1 MSRFSH
7 IRKSGQPIPLSKA
20 ILHTAIIACLGLMT
34 GALIKLL
41 DIYTT
46 NLGNIFSQVSVW
58 IFLCTLISVY
68 SNSAIRAAVNVF
80 GFCMGMLLTYYI
92 TAEMTASVYSL
103 TFVYGWTIFAL
114 FSPLMGFCVWYSKGK
129 SWVSRIISIGIIIVM
144 LVASIVLFDKIRVSD
159 ILFAVLTGFIL
170 FKIKAIKKIKKA
182 RW

>member
-1 MSRFSH
+1 MSLFSH
-7 IRKSGQPIPLSKA
+7 IRKSEQPIPLSKA
-20 ILHTAIIACLGLMT
+20 ILHTAIITCLGLMA

-170 FKIKAIKKIKKA
+170 FKN
-182 RW
+182 

>member
-1 MSRFSH
+1 M
-7 IRKSGQPIPLSKA
+7 
-20 ILHTAIIACLGLMT
+20 
-34 GALIKLL
+34 IKLL

-103 TFVYGWTIFAL
+103 TFVYGWDDIRFIFSAYGIL
-114 FSPLMGFCVWYSKGK
+114 RLVLEREKLGFKDNLYWNYYSN
-129 SWVSRIISIGIIIVM
+129 
-144 LVASIVLFDKIRVSD
+144 AC
-159 ILFAVLTGFIL
+159 GFN
-170 FKIKAIKKIKKA
+170 
-182 RW
+182 RTV

>member
-1 MSRFSH
+1 MSLFDY
-7 IRKSGQPIPLSKA
+7 IRKHEQITALSKA
-20 ILHTAIIACLGLMT
+20 ILHTAIITCLGLIT
-34 GALIKLL
+34 GVLIKLL

-46 NLGNIFSQVSVW
+46 NIGNIFSQVSVW

-114 FSPLMGFCVWYSKGK
+114 FSPLMGFCVWHAKGK
-129 SWVSRIISIGIIIVM
+129 NWISRIISIGIIIVM
-144 LVASIVLFDKIRVSD
+144 LAASIVLFDKIRVSD

-170 FKIKAIKKIKKA
+170 FKK
-182 RW
+182 

>member
-1 MSRFSH
+1 
-7 IRKSGQPIPLSKA
+7 
-20 ILHTAIIACLGLMT
+20 MT

-68 SNSAIRAAVNVF
+68 SNSAIRAAVNEF

-129 SWVSRIISIGIIIVM
+129 SWVSRDNLYWNYYSNACGFNRT
-144 LVASIVLFDKIRVSD
+144 VLIKSEYPD

-170 FKIKAIKKIKKA
+170 FKN
-182 RW
+182 

>member
-1 MSRFSH
+1 MSLFSH

-20 ILHTAIIACLGLMT
+20 ILHTAIITCLGLMT

-103 TFVYGWTIFAL
+103 TFVYGGRYSLYFLRVWDFA
-114 FSPLMGFCVWYSKGK
+114 FGTRKGK
-129 SWVSRIISIGIIIVM
+129 
-144 LVASIVLFDKIRVSD
+144 A
-159 ILFAVLTGFIL
+159 GFQG
-170 FKIKAIKKIKKA
+170 
-182 RW
+182 

>member
-1 MSRFSH
+1 MIVTFFNIVSLKRKESANEPYLVH

-20 ILHTAIIACLGLMT
+20 ILHTAIITCLGLMT

-80 GFCMGMLLTYYI
+80 WFLHGNVINLLHN
-92 TAEMTASVYSL
+92 
-103 TFVYGWTIFAL
+103 
-114 FSPLMGFCVWYSKGK
+114 
-129 SWVSRIISIGIIIVM
+129 SR
-144 LVASIVLFDKIRVSD
+144 K
-159 ILFAVLTGFIL
+159 
-170 FKIKAIKKIKKA
+170 
-182 RW
+182 

>member
-1 MSRFSH
+1 MSLFSH

-20 ILHTAIIACLGLMT
+20 ILHTAIITCLGLMT

-80 GFCMGMLLTYYI
+80 GFLHGNVINLLHNSRNDGKRLFTHLCLWVDDIRFIFSAYGILRLVLEREKLGFKDNLYWNYYSN
-92 TAEMTASVYSL
+92 AC
-103 TFVYGWTIFAL
+103 
-114 FSPLMGFCVWYSKGK
+114 GFNRTV
-129 SWVSRIISIGIIIVM
+129 
-144 LVASIVLFDKIRVSD
+144 
-159 ILFAVLTGFIL
+159 
-170 FKIKAIKKIKKA
+170 
-182 RW
+182 